1 MPKIEIIMNDILKHT
16 PPIDVL
22 FLDLT
27 EEDLTKFFIFYQIDL
42 NTNKNCVIIE
52 YCTSRRLM

>member
-22 FLDLT
+22 FLDLA